1 MLQQT
6 KTYIIIVTFNGMRW
20 LSECLVST
28 RNYPVIV
35 VDNGSQDGSI
45 HYIKEN
51 FPTIVL
57 LEQKENL
64 GFGKAN
70 NIGISYALKN
80 GADFVFLLNQD
91 AFLESETINTLMR
104 VSLENPDY
112 GIISPIHLN
121 KYGIE
126 LEPVFLYYLKTNNNL
141 ITDLLLGNS
150 RSDLYDYKMVN
161 AAAWLLPAKT
171 LEIVGGFHP
180 MFFLYGE
187 DDNYCQRV
195 IYHKL
200 KIGVCSKAFI
210 RHDSGKSYHIEME
223 KGSKKYFEK
232 FLNQI
237 KVKYANVNTEEYRN
251 VKSLKQYYLKQV
263 LKALLKLKFKEAK
276 LFIKK
281 RDLVKDLDYSN
292 DIIEGRKKTSLYLTS

>member
-1 MLQQT
+1 MKWLPDSLEST
-6 KTYIIIVTFNGMRW
+6 KP
-20 LSECLVST
+20 
-28 RNYPVIV
+28 YPVIV
-35 VDNGSQDGSI
+35 VDNNSNDGSQS
-45 HYIKEN
+45 YIRLNHPEV
-51 FPTIVL
+51 IL
-57 LEQKENL
+57 LEQEVNL

-70 NIGISYALKN
+70 NIGLSYALKE

-91 AFLESETINTLMR
+91 AFLENETINILMR

-112 GIISPIHLN
+112 GIISPVHLN
-121 KYGIE
+121 KNGIE
-126 LEPVFLYYLKTNNNL
+126 VEPVFLYYLKTNNNL
-141 ITDLLLGNS
+141 LNDLLLGNS
-150 RSDLYDYKMVN
+150 RSDLYDFKMLN

-195 IYHKL
+195 FYHKL

-237 KVKYANVNTEEYRN
+237 KVKHANVNTEEFRN

-281 RDLVKDLDYSN
+281 RNLVKDLDYSN
-292 DIIEGRKKTSLYLTS
+292 DIIEGRKKMRLYLTS